1 MVPSGSVSAVLC
13 ATSGYPLSRRR
24 PPPRRRPGPNWERCI
39 GVCCARLPGPF
50 QLGPGLRRG
59 GWWGLRPGLSP
70 QTAAADP
77 LAKPSPSANRISPRK
92 PFPAEQD
99 RHPTDPSPR
108 KARHPSESWGLA
120 VVARELAARDPS
132 FRWGDGRGAGMT
144 ERGKGR
150 DRRDGRART
159 PEPEPE
165 PEPEPGPG
173 PAGTWIATIV
183 EMPPVTPPGGCEPPG
198 RGSTGPD

>member
-1 MVPSGSVSAVLC
+1 MRSYVPLRAIHFPGGGHHPGGGRGPIGCGALAYAARGYLDLSNWAPAFAGVVGGVCDLVSH
-13 ATSGYPLSRRR
+13 RR
-24 PPPRRRPGPNWERCI
+24 PPPPIRWPSQVRQPTGSVP
-39 GVCCARLPGPF
+39 ASH
-50 QLGPGLRRG
+50 
-59 GWWGLRPGLSP
+59 SP
-70 QTAAADP
+70 QNKIVT
-77 LAKPSPSANRISPRK
+77 
-92 PFPAEQD
+92 QQT
-99 RHPTDPSPR
+99 RHPT
-108 KARHPSESWGLA
+108 KLRHPSESWGLA